1 MHDLLIN
8 LSLHL
13 VPDPNPGHFIVSQLA
28 DLIGNHLVAGA
39 VVITQVIPE
48 QLPRVPESSGG
59 VMESSAFY
67 GMKSGHGSSLSHI
80 LYMGL
85 ATRNFK
91 GSFRIPAMLW
101 PHGLSH

>member
-1 MHDLLIN
+1 MHDLSIN

-13 VPDPNPGHFIVSQLA
+13 IPNPNPGHFIVSQLA

-59 VMESSAFY
+59 IMESSAFY
-67 GMKSGHGSSLSHI
+67 GMKSGHGSFLSHI
-80 LYMGL
+80 LDIVMQPPL
-85 ATRNFK
+85 FNVRFC
-91 GSFRIPAMLW
+91 RPAMHLE
-101 PHGLSH
+101 HELSH